1 MSAAYRS
8 EPIGSKKLFE
18 DISMESVKSR
28 PNFASLDMDTGPD
41 LEKPL

>member
-1 MSAAYRS
+1 
-8 EPIGSKKLFE
+8 
-18 DISMESVKSR
+18 MESVKSR